1 MMGPRSIP
9 SYYPVNESGEISMLG
24 RMLAATRVM
33 GGVVTTSGAALA
45 QQDPVAGA
53 VAGAIVGAAI
63 ATGAIVPYEHR
74 EPLREYVVRENRPSY
89 RYDDEVVVGREL
101 RHGPYESYP
110 VPEHYGVREHHYA
123 IVNNRVVV
131 FHPHTRR
138 VIHVYD

>member
-1 MMGPRSIP
+1 
-9 SYYPVNESGEISMLG
+9 MLV
-24 RMLAATRVM
+24 RMLAATM
-33 GGVVTTSGAALA
+33 LIGGIVTTSGAALA

-123 IVNNRVVV
+123 IVNNRVVI

>member
-24 RMLAATRVM
+24 RILAPTLVM
-33 GGVVTTSGAALA
+33 GGVMPASGAALA

-53 VAGAIVGAAI
+53 VAGAITGAAI
-63 ATGAIVPYEHR
+63 ATGVIVPYEHR

-101 RHGPYESYP
+101 PPGPYESYP
-110 VPEHYGVREHHYA
+110 VPDELGVCEHHY
-123 IVNNRVVV
+123 
-131 FHPHTRR
+131 T
-138 VIHVYD
+138 

>member
-1 MMGPRSIP
+1 
-9 SYYPVNESGEISMLG
+9 MLV
-24 RMLAATRVM
+24 RMLAVTM
-33 GGVVTTSGAALA
+33 LIGGIVTTSGAALA